1 MKTRTSDRV
10 RSKDAAIFV
19 KKERQDSLKSPQS
32 LKRAR
37 PSNPVPDCISSSKTN
52 QIIPIE
58 KISSKE
64 EFPTYSAWASHND
77 ISYHD
82 FDQDEVVHIRRVLL
96 IWYDN
101 SRRKLP
107 WRGDS
112 PPYTGS
118 TAKNANSGRERK
130 RKKNEVI
137 LSPKQKQINSFFE
150 PKSDSAQLNI
160 KNDIKTDT
168 SVSQDISGN
177 EDTTAVTPYGTWVS
191 EIMLQQTRVE
201 AVIPYYVRWMKSFPT
216 VEHLATASDEEVN
229 SHWAGLG
236 FYRRARMLQAGA
248 RTITSKFDGVIPN
261 SVEKLLTIE
270 GIGPYTAGAIASIA
284 YGVVTP
290 VLDGNVCRVL
300 ARLRGIANHIKSPIL
315 KDKLGWKLAEQ
326 IVCADG
332 GYRPGNVNQ
341 ALMELGATYCAPSGS
356 GVDENDPL
364 IRFYRST
371 RIGKDIASML
381 YQNGGKNRQL
391 ILKSLV
397 DDVSKHKCMLCDP
410 HGLVSVVYRIDEEIE
425 KSKVS
430 KPITESDHQLAMIA
444 GHAAFPIPPP
454 KKAKKEEVFAVA
466 AIRGK
471 FKADDTERWLMI
483 QRPSTGLLAKQWE
496 FPSICVW
503 GSSTSNKTKKEE
515 YNMSKDGLVALV
527 DKKKRVAL
535 LTEFI
540 CQLENDCREYRL
552 SAVRRKDVCGDK
564 NPLEH
569 IFSHVRHTM
578 YVEKGEILIDSNSSF
593 EWTASNG
600 RNLRWMDQVDF
611 DQVGIT

>member
-1 MKTRTSDRV
+1 MKTRTSDRI
-10 RSKDAAIFV
+10 RSKNTAIFV
-19 KKERQDSLKSPQS
+19 KKERQDSFKSSQS

-37 PSNPVPDCISSSKTN
+37 PSNPVPDYIPSSKTD
-52 QIIPIE
+52 QIIPVE
-58 KISSKE
+58 KIPSA
-64 EFPTYSAWASHND
+64 EFPTYFAWASHND

-82 FDQDEVVHIRRVLL
+82 FDRDEVIHIRRALL
-96 IWYDN
+96 AWYDN
-101 SRRKLP
+101 NRRKLP
-107 WRGDS
+107 WRGD
-112 PPYTGS
+112 PAPWIGS
-118 TAKNANSGRERK
+118 TAKKERK
-130 RKKNEVI
+130 RKKNDVI
-137 LSPKQKQINSFFE
+137 LSPNQKQIGSFFQ
-150 PKSDSAQLNI
+150 PKSDSAQLKI
-160 KNDIKTDT
+160 KNDVKTDT
-168 SVSQDISGN
+168 SVSQDISDNEGN
-177 EDTTAVTPYGTWVS
+177 SLGVISSSTAITPYGTWVS

-216 VEHLATASDEEVN
+216 VQHLATASDEEVN

-248 RTITSKFDGVIPN
+248 RTIISMFDGVLPN

-332 GYRPGNVNQ
+332 GYRPGDVNQ

-397 DDVSKHKCMLCDP
+397 DDVSKHKCTLCDP

-430 KPITESDHQLAMIA
+430 KPLTESDHQVAMIA

-454 KKAKKEEVFAVA
+454 KKAKKEEVLAVA

-471 FKADDTERWLMI
+471 FKADNTERWLMI

-496 FPSICVW
+496 FPSTCVW
-503 GSSTSNKTKKEE
+503 
-515 YNMSKDGLVALV
+515 
-527 DKKKRVAL
+527 
-535 LTEFI
+535 
-540 CQLENDCREYRL
+540 
-552 SAVRRKDVCGDK
+552 
-564 NPLEH
+564 
-569 IFSHVRHTM
+569 
-578 YVEKGEILIDSNSSF
+578 
-593 EWTASNG
+593 
-600 RNLRWMDQVDF
+600 
-611 DQVGIT
+611 